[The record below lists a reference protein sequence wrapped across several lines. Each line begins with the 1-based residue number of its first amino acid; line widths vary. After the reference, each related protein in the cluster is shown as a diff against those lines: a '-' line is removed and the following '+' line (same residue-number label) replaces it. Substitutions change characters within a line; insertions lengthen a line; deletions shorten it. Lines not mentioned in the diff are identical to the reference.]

1 MRRHANVVSTVVP
14 RRRLWQ
20 NIRIGLVLWVACS
33 LLACDALLGEL
44 ISQAQAQTRT
54 RTGIATETIDIWRQR
69 RTDSEVLL
77 TVSAGARLTVTDRAR
92 KGFYPVSFAG
102 VDGWALTGTIAI
114 EVSRRDERT
123 RNTADRDGETT
134 LRGFA
139 TESLNLRAGPSTS
152 NQIRTVIAPGAN
164 LELTG
169 VERDGFVAVRHGN
182 QTGWVAKE
190 YVADQSET
198 REARTTSSRE
208 PVNPVLRGDPRKM
221 PPDDIIPFIYAAAD
235 YYGQPRED
243 MLRVAMCESD
253 LVPMAVN
260 EEGGSYGIFQFK
272 TGTWL
277 STPYAEYD
285 IFDPRASAYAA
296 AWMWSVGR
304 RNEWVCQ

>member
-1 MRRHANVVSTVVP
+1 M
-14 RRRLWQ
+14 
-20 NIRIGLVLWVACS
+20 GLVLWVACS
-33 LLACDALLGEL
+33 LLTGDAILGGL
-44 ISQAQAQTRT
+44 ISDVQAQART
-54 RTGIATETIDIWRQR
+54 RTGVATETIDIWRQR

-77 TVSAGARLTVTDRAR
+77 TVPAGTRLTVTDRAR

-102 VDGWALTGTIAI
+102 VEGWALTGSIAI
-114 EVSRRDERT
+114 EVSRRSGRT
-123 RNTADRDGETT
+123 RDTAAPARDSDSDGDRT

-152 NQIRTVIAPGAN
+152 NQIRTVIAAGSD

-169 VERDGFVAVRHGN
+169 VERGGFVAVRHGD

-190 YVADQSET
+190 YIETQSEGRQT
-198 REARTTSSRE
+198 RRASSRE

-272 TGTWL
+272 TATWL

>member
-1 MRRHANVVSTVVP
+1 MVVTVVP
-14 RRRLWQ
+14 RRRFWQ
-20 NIRIGLVLWVACS
+20 RIRIGLILWVALS
-33 LLACDALLGEL
+33 LPIGDAIMGGFVA
-44 ISQAQAQTRT
+44 QAQTQTRT

-77 TVSAGARLTVTDRAR
+77 TVPAGTRLTVTDRAR
-92 KGFYPVSFAG
+92 RGFYPVSVAG
-102 VDGWALTGTIAI
+102 VEGWTLTGTVAI
-114 EVSRRDERT
+114 EVTRRTSQSRPATNQE
-123 RNTADRDGETT
+123 ADSGDS

-139 TESLNLRAGPSTS
+139 TENLNLRAGPSTL
-152 NQIRTVIAPGAN
+152 NQIRTVIAAGTN
-164 LELTG
+164 IELTG

-190 YVADQSET
+190 FVAARPVT
-198 REARTTSSRE
+198 RATNTSSRE

-277 STPYAEYD
+277 STPYADYD

>member
-1 MRRHANVVSTVVP
+1 MGP

-20 NIRIGLVLWVACS
+20 HIRIGLVLWVACS
-33 LLACDALLGEL
+33 LLAGDALLGGL
-44 ISQAQAQTRT
+44 IAEAQAQSRT

-77 TVSAGARLTVTDRAR
+77 TVPAGTRLTVTDRAR

-102 VDGWALTGTIAI
+102 VEGWALTGTIAI
-114 EVSRRDERT
+114 EVNRRNGRNRSGADHVDDAERT
-123 RNTADRDGETT
+123 
-134 LRGFA
+134 LRPFA
-139 TESLNLRAGPSTS
+139 TEDLNLRVGPSTS
-152 NQIRTVIAPGAN
+152 DPIRTIIPAGTTV
-164 LELTG
+164 ELTG
-169 VERDGFVAVRHGN
+169 AERDGFIAVRYDGK
-182 QTGWVAKE
+182 TGWVARE
-190 YVADQSET
+190 YVGT
-198 REARTTSSRE
+198 RPQNRTTNGRE

-221 PPDDIIPFIYAAAD
+221 TPEDIIPFIYAAAD

-272 TGTWL
+272 TETWL